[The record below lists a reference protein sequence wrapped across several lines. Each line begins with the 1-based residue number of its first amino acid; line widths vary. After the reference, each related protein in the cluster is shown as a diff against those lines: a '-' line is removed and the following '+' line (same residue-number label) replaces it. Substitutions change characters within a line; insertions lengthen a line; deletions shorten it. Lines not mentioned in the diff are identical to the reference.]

1 MQKTNDSLEEIPGIR
16 QSMQSLSIAPRYHAC
31 IAYITNN
38 KLRENVA
45 RDKLSPRAPDLPE
58 VGAGAIDVTV
68 PLVSGN
74 HGLRERAWS
83 NCGELSKPLVWLQP
97 PCWLA
102 F

>member
-1 MQKTNDSLEEIPGIR
+1 MQNTNDSLEEIPGIR
-16 QSMQSLSIAPRYHAC
+16 RSMLLTAPPRYHAC

-45 RDKLSPRAPDLPE
+45 RDNLRPRAPDLPE

-74 HGLRERAWS
+74 HGLRERA
-83 NCGELSKPLVWLQP
+83 
-97 PCWLA
+97 
-102 F
+102 